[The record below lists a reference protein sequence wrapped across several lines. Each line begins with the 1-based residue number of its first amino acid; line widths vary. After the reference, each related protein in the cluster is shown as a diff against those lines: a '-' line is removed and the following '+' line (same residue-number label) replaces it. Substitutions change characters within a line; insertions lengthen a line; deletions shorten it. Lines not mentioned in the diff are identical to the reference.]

1 VEGKKKSENGKGICK
16 MQKGDVK
23 GVEVDQQ
30 EKPPL
35 PLLQI
40 FLREQQLFQL
50 QQLSSLKIFSSMAM
64 TYGP

>member
-1 VEGKKKSENGKGICK
+1 MQDGERKLQIEN
-16 MQKGDVK
+16 
-23 GVEVDQQ
+23 EVDDQ

-40 FLREQQLFQL
+40 FLREPQLFQL
-50 QQLSSLKIFSSMAM
+50 KQLSSLKIFSSKAM